1 MTTLTAAIFCE
12 GGLFV
17 AQCSEVDVASQ
28 GESHESAR
36 VNLVEALLL
45 YFEDADVEIG
55 ERPVIQPID
64 TAV

>member
-1 MTTLTAAIFCE
+1 M
-12 GGLFV
+12 
-17 AQCSEVDVASQ
+17 ASQ